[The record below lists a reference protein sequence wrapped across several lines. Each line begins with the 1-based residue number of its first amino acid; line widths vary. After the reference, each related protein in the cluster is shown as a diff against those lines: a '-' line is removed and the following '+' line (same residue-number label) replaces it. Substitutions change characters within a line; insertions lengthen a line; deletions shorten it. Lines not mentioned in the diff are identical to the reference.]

1 MTVHWSRADGLH
13 EAQPQLVPRP
23 CKYME
28 YYRDGRKE
36 SIVSWLQSSFAGDRF
51 SVLFPTFKSIC
62 TVTVYTFRVRDQR
75 TGNWR
80 DSRRKM
86 TIVKADKRY
95 GNGNYEVVE
104 DSKEVRLRR
113 LLKKIFKFS
122 K

>member
-1 MTVHWSRADGLH
+1 
-13 EAQPQLVPRP
+13 
-23 CKYME
+23 
-28 YYRDGRKE
+28 
-36 SIVSWLQSSFAGDRF
+36 
-51 SVLFPTFKSIC
+51 
-62 TVTVYTFRVRDQR
+62 VRDRR